1 MSAMKI
7 LVTGSS
13 GTIGTELVDQL
24 RAGGNSVIGIDK
36 VQPQKANCDWF
47 YQYDLSTYPEKLE
60 LENIHDD
67 IDLVIHLAA
76 NARVHNSVVNPELA
90 MENMASTHYAF
101 ELARRLN
108 VPKFIM
114 ASSRETYGET
124 SIVDHQP
131 GQLPIVWPT
140 SEDNASQR
148 NSLSP
153 YTAGKIMGESYAYAY
168 ENCYNLDVRIVRF
181 SNVYGRYDTS
191 DRFIPKIIQKMLKD
205 EPFEVWGEDKV
216 LDFTY
221 IEDAVEGILVMI
233 DKWNDVPM
241 EMNLA
246 YGEGSRLVDVAEMV
260 KEELGSESEISVT
273 PSLVGEVTSYVAD
286 INKAKELGWKPKTDI
301 REGIRKSIEY
311 YKQIYS

>member
-1 MSAMKI
+1 MKI
-7 LVTGSS
+7 LITGSS

-24 RAGGNSVIGIDK
+24 IARGDEVVGIDK
-36 VQPQKANCDWF
+36 VMPQKPNCTWF
-47 YQYDLSTYPEKLE
+47 YQHDLTSYPTDM
-60 LENIHDD
+60 IDDHTD
-67 IDLVIHLAA
+67 IDMVIHLAA

-90 MENMASTHYAF
+90 IENMNSTHYAF
-101 ELARRLN
+101 EIARRLN
-108 VPKFIM
+108 IPKLIM

-124 SIVDHQP
+124 SVVDYQP

-153 YTAGKIMGESYAYAY
+153 YTAGKIMGEAYCYAY
-168 ENCYNLDVRIVRF
+168 ENCYNIDTRIVRF

-191 DRFIPKIIQKMLKD
+191 DRFIPKIIQRMLKN

-221 IEDAVEGILVMI
+221 IEDCVEGILTMI
-233 DKWNDVPM
+233 DRWQDVPM

-246 YGEGSRLVDVAEMV
+246 YGEGSRLVDVAEIV
-260 KEELGSESEISVT
+260 KKELGSTSVITTT

-286 INKAKELGWKPKTDI
+286 IDNARKLGWTPKTNI
-301 REGIRKSIEY
+301 VEGIRKSIEY